1 MGRTAGIL
9 NKVKAEVRSRL
20 ECLIIE
26 LINTIRIEVLNYSQ
40 KI

>member
-20 ECLIIE
+20 ECLKNE
-26 LINTIRIEVLNYSQ
+26 SINTIRIEDLNYLQ